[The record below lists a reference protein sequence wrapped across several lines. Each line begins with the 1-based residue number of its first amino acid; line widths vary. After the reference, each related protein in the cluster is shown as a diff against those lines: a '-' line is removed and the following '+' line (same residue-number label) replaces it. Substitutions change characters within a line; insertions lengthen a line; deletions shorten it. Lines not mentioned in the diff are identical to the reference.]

1 MLTTGFF
8 LQNHVLGDGNEGQYG
23 SLRLWGTIGYG
34 ITAFLAGY
42 YIDHLSKGMHSK
54 NNTPA
59 FVLLMFFIS
68 LDIIVCSKLK
78 VS

>member
-1 MLTTGFF
+1 MK
-8 LQNHVLGDGNEGQYG
+8 YG
-23 SLRLWGTIGYG
+23 SQRMWGTVGYG

-42 YIDHLSKGMHSK
+42 YIDHLSKGSIVK

-68 LDIIVCSKLK
+68 LDIIVCSRLK
-78 VS
+78 VSCFESFQIT